1 MLTADALRARASK
14 GYPMIRRRL
23 KGTEVDPAPSNPL
36 AGKGGKLYDQRTMS
50 QSILVVDDDPHIRDV
65 VCFALQKAGM
75 TTRAAGDGAEALRLS
90 EEQAPDLLVLDI
102 NMPEMDGLEVCR
114 RLRQTSDVPV
124 LFLSS
129 RDDEIDRVLGLEL
142 GADDYVTKPFSPR
155 ELVARINAILKR
167 ARAPASETPEDI
179 VRVDQ
184 LAIDIP
190 EHRATWADE
199 EIQLTATEFQILLAL
214 AQQPRRVFSRDD
226 LMRSVY
232 APNIHVSDRTL
243 DSHVRHVRAKLAA
256 VGAQGL
262 IETVHGVGFRL
273 TPP

>member
-1 MLTADALRARASK
+1 MLTINTAPSARS
-14 GYPMIRRRL
+14 GFPMIRRRL
-23 KGTEVDPAPSNPL
+23 KGSEAASKPL
-36 AGKGGKLYDQRTMS
+36 AGQTGKLYDQRTMS

-65 VCFALQKAGM
+65 VCFALNKAGM
-75 TTRAAGDGAEALRLS
+75 TTRAAGDGAEALRMA

-114 RLRQTSDVPV
+114 RLRQSSEVPV

-167 ARAPASETPEDI
+167 SRAPAAETPDDT
-179 VRVDQ
+179 VRVDR
-184 LAIDIP
+184 LEIDIP
-190 EHRATWADE
+190 EHRAKWADE

-214 AQQPRRVFSRDD
+214 AQQPRRVFSRED
-226 LMRSVY
+226 LMRAVY

-243 DSHVRHVRAKLAA
+243 DSHVRHVRAKLSS